1 MIFEGL
7 KKKGS
12 IIIVPSTEVESMGL
26 GALGGMTAFDRI
38 MAKQKEPTELGYG
51 TFPHKRSE
59 GVHALKKALLKL
71 LSS

>member
-38 MAKQKEPTELGYG
+38 MA
-51 TFPHKRSE
+51 
-59 GVHALKKALLKL
+59 
-71 LSS
+71 